1 MSVTNADAIIYN
13 LPTMPN
19 QETQYQ
25 AADRIATVTLDRP
38 DKLNAWTAV
47 MEHEVRAAMAATEND
62 ENIRVIVLTGAG
74 RGFYAGA
81 DMSLLSTVAEKE
93 STRRNG
99 RRRSGLPVGSARAS
113 ERIFKR
119 SIRIS
124 RNALVIPSA
133 CPCAVVA
140 LSEAGAELT

>member
-1 MSVTNADAIIYN
+1 
-13 LPTMPN
+13 MPN

-25 AADRIATVTLDRP
+25 LADRIATITLDRP

-47 MEHEVRAAMAATEND
+47 MEHEVRAAMAAAEND

-74 RGFYAGA
+74 RGFCAGA
-81 DMSLLSTVAEKE
+81 DMSLLSTVAEK
-93 STRRNG
+93 G
-99 RRRSGLPVGSARAS
+99 IDAAQRAQTVRPAGGIG
-113 ERIFKR
+113 EGIGAIFKR